1 MLAAANLLGEATSP
15 YLIQHAGNPVHW
27 RSWGAQALEEAKRRD
42 RPILLSVGY
51 AACHW
56 CHVMAHESFE
66 DPEIAALMNQ
76 LFVNV
81 KVDREE
87 RPDVDHIYMS
97 ALHAMG
103 EQGGW
108 PLTMFLTPDGAP
120 IYGGTYWPPVSRWG
134 RPSFRQVLKAVDDA
148 WRDRRDALQAQG
160 AKLVQ
165 HLSEIAAAAPGENLI
180 PDDLTRVSE
189 SLLGI
194 VDPVYGGIGAAPKFP
209 NAPIFR
215 FFWSESFRRSD
226 PRLRASVRSLLGAL
240 GAGGIYDHLGGGF
253 ARYSTDAHWH
263 VPHFEKMLYD
273 NAQILELLAL
283 AYAQTPNPLYAD
295 RARETFDW
303 VKREMSVDGAF
314 AASLDADTEGEEGR
328 FYVWSADEVDRL
340 LGEDSA
346 AFKAVYDVRP
356 DGNWEGRNVLR
367 RVSPPGDEASETRLA
382 ASRARLFAEREKR
395 PRPARDDKVLA
406 DWNGLMIAALA
417 NASQILGEPSWLA
430 MAERAFAFIAR
441 AMTHGDRLGHSWRQG
456 KLKFPGLASDF
467 AAMIRA
473 SLALH
478 EATGR
483 PDYLQQALTWQQAL
497 DRDHA
502 DAAAGTYYLTAAD
515 AEGLVIRPASTADE
529 ATPNHNA
536 VAAQNLIRLSLLT
549 GDDQWRDKAD
559 RLIAAIAPAAVDNL
573 YMHMALLNAVDLR
586 LRAAEIVVTGEGP
599 RADQLLN
606 AARQLP
612 ALDRIVLHA
621 GSADTLPQHHPA
633 RDKIAAVSEPSA
645 FVCIGETCSLP
656 VTDPAALLNA
666 VNAARQT

>member
-27 RSWGAQALEEAKRRD
+27 RSWSAQALEEAKRRD

-148 WRDRRDALQAQG
+148 WRDRRDASQAQG

-417 NASQILGEPSWLA
+417 RAAAVFSEPRFLVA
-430 MAERAFAFIAR
+430 ARGAFAFVVANMATPDGRLAHAWRAGRIGAQGMLDDYAAMAR
-441 AMTHGDRLGHSWRQG
+441 AALGLFQ
-456 KLKFPGLASDF
+456 ASG
-467 AAMIRA
+467 
-473 SLALH
+473 
-478 EATGR
+478 E
-483 PDYLQQALTWQQAL
+483 P
-497 DRDHA
+497 
-502 DAAAGTYYLTAAD
+502 
-515 AEGLVIRPASTADE
+515 
-529 ATPNHNA
+529 
-536 VAAQNLIRLSLLT
+536 
-549 GDDQWRDKAD
+549 
-559 RLIAAIAPAAVDNL
+559 
-573 YMHMALLNAVDLR
+573 VDLR
-586 LRAAEIVVTGEGP
+586 AATQWAETALRLFGAPDGGLYMTAHDAGDGLVVRPRPAHDGALPSGASLLAEVLARLASLTDDVRWREAAERVIRAGSGSREALVQNPLLLAAADLLERGAVVVVEGP
-599 RADQLLN
+599 LDDPDALALARTALAAADPAITVLRID
-606 AARQLP
+606 AALWPEGAPGSRSSLGVLP
-612 ALDRIVLHA
+612 AAMACR
-621 GSADTLPQHHPA
+621 GQ
-633 RDKIAAVSEPSA
+633 
-645 FVCIGETCSLP
+645 TCSLP
-656 VTDPAALLNA
+656 VNTSDALKDLLA
-666 VNAARQT
+666 MA